1 MNPTSESF
9 DQPTQTGNDQATPVA
24 KTGGKKLTGK
34 QKAALFAGLGG
45 AAAIAGGSAFA
56 WGMSEEDG
64 KANNTHPETKPA
76 TETPSKVEEPKPS
89 TETPSDST
97 HVSTNPRPEVTP
109 NATPSS
115 QTTPS
120 ENETSNSHEPMV
132 ATHVTDDMSFED
144 AFKTARAEVG
154 PGGYFEWND
163 HLYNTYYKEEW
174 EAMTEKQREE
184 YAASLQDETGSTPI
198 HTVSNEASQPD
209 IKVGEYNGHTVALG
223 DVDHDGDSEVIVIDG
238 TSGAIDRDNDGIME
252 TRVEFDPET
261 HKVTAQTPLATTFEA
276 PKMSAL
282 ESNETRLVSNETAS
296 ENKPDVV
303 TTEYQGHTIVA
314 GDTDHDGDAE
324 VVIVDGT
331 SGAVDTDNDGIL
343 ETRVELD
350 PNSHELIAS
359 APMTDVYRSPALSD
373 FGTSQNQSTP
383 SSSDTTPEV
392 EVVTVSQDGHDVK
405 LGDSN
410 QDGYV
415 DIVMLEDGKTVI
427 DVDGD
432 HQFDTVAQV
441 NMETGE
447 VLTAAPLEH
456 PFEAPTMDSFSS
468 DENRMASND
477 YDNNADVSDWVA

>member
-1 MNPTSESF
+1 MLPTSDSF

-34 QKAALFAGLGG
+34 QKAVLFAGLGG
-45 AAAIAGGSAFA
+45 AAAIAGGSALA

-64 KANNTHPETKPA
+64 KANNNHPETKPA
-76 TETPSKVEEPKPS
+76 AETPTKVEEPKPS

-97 HVSTNPRPEVTP
+97 HVSTSPRPEVAP
-109 NATPSS
+109 NATSS
-115 QTTPS
+115 HTTPS
-120 ENETSNSHEPMV
+120 ETSETPIPHEPMV

-174 EAMTEKQREE
+174 EAMSEKQRED
-184 YAASLQDETGSTPI
+184 YAASLNDETRSEST
-198 HTVSNEASQPD
+198 HSASD
-209 IKVGEYNGHTVALG
+209 NTSRADVKIGEYNGQTVALG
-223 DVDHDGDSEVIVIDG
+223 DGDHDGDAEAIVFSDG
-238 TSGAIDRDNDGIME
+238 KTGIIDRDNDGIMD
-252 TRVEFDPET
+252 TRVELDPET
-261 HKVTAQTPLATTFEA
+261 HTITAEAPLATTFAA
-276 PKMSAL
+276 PKLSDL
-282 ESNETRLVSNETAS
+282 DSFNNRPVSNETTP
-296 ENKPDVV
+296 ETKPVVV

-343 ETRVELD
+343 ETRIELD
-350 PNSHELIAS
+350 PNSHEVIAS
-359 APMTDVYRSPALSD
+359 APMTEVYNAPALSD
-373 FGTSQNQSTP
+373 FGTSQNQTTP
-383 SSSDTTPEV
+383 ANDTTPEV
-392 EVVTVSQDGHDVK
+392 EVVTVNQDGHEVTM
-405 LGDSN
+405 GDSN
-410 QDGYV
+410 HDGYV
-415 DIVMLEDGKTVI
+415 DIVMLEDGKTVF
-427 DVDGD
+427 DADGD

-441 NMETGE
+441 DMNTGE
-447 VLTAAPLEH
+447 VLSAAPLEH
-456 PFEAPTMDSFSS
+456 PIEAPTMDSFSS